1 MHLAHAPLASS
12 NFQYKVYMAFPSAI
26 RYLSPLG
33 EMGVGGKL
41 ASNLLNNQ
49 EWSST
54 SDLVPPSTSS
64 EIIDMY
70 YHILFKLLKTLFFAV
85 LRIEL
90 GSDKMTGKG
99 SS

>member
-1 MHLAHAPLASS
+1 
-12 NFQYKVYMAFPSAI
+12 MAFPSAI

-33 EMGVGGKL
+33 ETGGEGGKL
-41 ASNLLNNQ
+41 TSNLLNNQ
-49 EWSST
+49 GWSLT
-54 SDLVPPSTSS
+54 SDLMPPSASS

-70 YHILFKLLKTLFFAV
+70 YHILFKLLKILFFAV

>member
-1 MHLAHAPLASS
+1 
-12 NFQYKVYMAFPSAI
+12 MAFPSAI

-33 EMGVGGKL
+33 ETEGEGGKL
-41 ASNLLNNQ
+41 TSNLLNNQ
-49 EWSST
+49 GWSST
-54 SDLVPPSTSS
+54 SDLMAPSASS

-70 YHILFKLLKTLFFAV
+70 YHFKLLKILFFAV

>member
-1 MHLAHAPLASS
+1 
-12 NFQYKVYMAFPSAI
+12 MAFPSAI

-33 EMGVGGKL
+33 ETGGGEGKL

-49 EWSST
+49 GWSST

-64 EIIDMY
+64 EITDMY
-70 YHILFKLLKTLFFAV
+70 YHILFKLLKILFFAV

-90 GSDKMTGKG
+90 GSNDRQGLFLNY
-99 SS
+99 SLSPFFSL